1 MSAAWNVRREHLPI
15 THRSHYVVTNGGGQ
29 PNVVPAE
36 AAVWYYWRE
45 RTFGGV
51 RTLDET
57 ANEISEAAAKA
68 TGTTVS
74 RRILGYAA
82 PQYGNK
88 PLAEAAWKNINAIRM
103 PVWSGADH
111 AFAREAQTA
120 NGRTPQPPASSVPP
134 LSTPFNRPPMPH
146 CGSDD
151 FADIMVSVPHIT
163 TFF

>member
-1 MSAAWNVRREHLPI
+1 MSAAWNLRREHLPI
-15 THRSHYVVTNGGGQ
+15 THRSHYVFTNGGGQ

-36 AAVWYYWRE
+36 AAVWYYLRQ

-51 RTLDET
+51 RTLFET

-88 PLAEAAWKNINAIRM
+88 PLAEAAWKNIKANGM
-103 PVWSGADH
+103 PVWSGAGQ
-111 AFAREAQTA
+111 AFAHAIKTA
-120 NGRTPQPPASSVPP
+120 NSKTQKQLDLEERKSVRKGKRE
-134 LSTPFNRPPMPH
+134 SEH
-146 CGSDD
+146 
-151 FADIMVSVPHIT
+151 
-163 TFF
+163 

>member
-1 MSAAWNVRREHLPI
+1 MSAAWNLRRGQLPI
-15 THRSHYVVTNGGGQ
+15 PHRSHYGITNGCGQ

-36 AAVWYYWRE
+36 AAVWYYLRE

-51 RTLDET
+51 RTLFET

-88 PLAEAAWKNINAIRM
+88 PLAEAAWNNIKAIGM
-103 PVWSGADH
+103 PVCQGADQ
-111 AFAREAQTA
+111 AFAPGAQTDRKRVVQ
-120 NGRTPQPPASSVPP
+120 GK
-134 LSTPFNRPPMPH
+134 
-146 CGSDD
+146 GG
-151 FADIMVSVPHIT
+151 
-163 TFF
+163 